1 MDFVARRKQNESEVI
16 MIDIKLRS
24 LLERRGM
31 TQSELSKLTGIRPS
45 TISDICNNNADFIKI
60 DFLNRILNVLKCGL
74 NDILEYKD
82 GDDL

>member
-1 MDFVARRKQNESEVI
+1 

-31 TQSELSKLTGIRPS
+31 TQSELAKRTGIRPS
-45 TISDICNNNADFIKI
+45 TISDICNNNADFIKL

-74 NDILEYKD
+74 NDVLEFKG
-82 GDDL
+82 GDEL

>member
-1 MDFVARRKQNESEVI
+1 
-16 MIDIKLRS
+16 MIYIKLRL

-31 TQSELSKLTGIRPS
+31 TQSELAKRTGIRPS

-74 NDILEYKD
+74 NDILEYKG

>member
-1 MDFVARRKQNESEVI
+1 
-16 MIDIKLRS
+16 MIDIKLRP
-24 LLERRGM
+24 LLERRGI
-31 TQSELSKLTGIRPS
+31 TQSELAKLTGIRPS